1 MMFKTLNHSF
11 NKFPLIMG
19 IVNITPDSFFSGS
32 RKETQKEILEQ
43 VEKHLKEG
51 ADIIDIGAEST
62 RPGARPVSLE
72 DEKKRILPNIISIKK
87 YFPETIVSVD
97 TYKSEIAKEAII
109 NGADIINDISG
120 FDFDS
125 KIVNI
130 LQQYKPGYILMH
142 IKGTPQN
149 MQKNP
154 YYDNVIQEI
163 TEYFQNKT
171 KLLIEKGLP
180 KNNIVIDPGIGF
192 GKNDFHNLAIISN
205 IDKFKNLGFPI
216 LIGLSRKS
224 FIGRILDL
232 QNPDDRLNGTSIMHS
247 ISLYKGANILR
258 VHDVKF
264 AKEAVKLITELKK
277 VENAI

>member
-171 KLLIEKGLP
+171 KLLIKKGLP

>member
-1 MMFKTLNHSF
+1 MFKTLNHSF

-43 VEKHLKEG
+43 VEKYLKEG

-120 FDFDS
+120 FDFDP